1 MRTLK
6 PSDAI
11 HLIHSGER
19 ILFSCHCGEPL
30 TLLNAL
36 IRQEERLE
44 NVQLISGLLFGNFPF
59 LNGPSFHFTTWQ
71 SVPRL
76 GELIEEGKVSYLPI
90 RYSQTVK
97 TFLPGGDLPVDVVF
111 IRVSPP
117 DHRGYCSIGLS
128 PSYSLPVSLGS
139 KKVIAEM
146 SPEIPR
152 SPGNTFIHQSRITCF
167 VESIFPPTEYPTD
180 DISQEEQKVADY
192 VSELI
197 EDGSTI
203 EVGIGGIPSA
213 LTKKLVN
220 KKDIGVHSGMVSD
233 DMVDLVEAGV
243 VPINRSNNKNRVF
256 VGELVGT
263 KKLFS
268 FANEN
273 PIFEMA
279 TADYIYNPIIISNI
293 PRFVAV
299 NSAIEVDL
307 LGQVNSERVRGL
319 QVGGVGGALDFCIG
333 ASLSPGGK
341 AIIALRSTARRG
353 QVSRIVPRLP
363 SDAVV
368 TIPRHFVD
376 YVVTEYGIARLS
388 GKNVTERA
396 EALIAIAH
404 PNFRNALSNQ
414 FTQSPKP
421 KA

>member
-11 HLIHSGER
+11 NLIEPGER

-30 TLLNAL
+30 TLLDAL
-36 IRQEERLE
+36 IKQEERLE
-44 NVQLISGLLFGNFPF
+44 NVQLVSGLLFSNFHF
-59 LNGPSFHFTTWQ
+59 LNKPSFHFMTWQ

-76 GELIEEGKVSYLPI
+76 GELIEEGKVSYLPL
-90 RYSQTVK
+90 RYSQTVT
-97 TFLPGGDLPVDVVF
+97 TFLPSGALPVDVVF

-117 DHRGYCSIGLS
+117 DHRGYCSIGIS

-139 KKVIAEM
+139 KKVIAEI
-146 SPEIPR
+146 SQEIPR
-152 SPGNTFIHQSRITCF
+152 SPGNSFIHKSRITCF
-167 VESIFPPTEYPTD
+167 VESTFAPTEYQTD

-203 EVGIGGIPSA
+203 EIGIGGIPSA
-213 LTKKLVN
+213 LAKKLVN
-220 KKDIGVHSGMVSD
+220 KRDIGVHSGMVSD
-233 DMVDLVEAGV
+233 DMIDLVEAGV
-243 VPINRSNNKNRVF
+243 VPINRSNNKNRIF

-268 FANEN
+268 FADEN

-279 TADYIYNPIIISNI
+279 TVDYIYNPVIMSNI
-293 PRFVAV
+293 PNFIAV

-307 LGQVNSERVRGL
+307 LGQVNSERVNGL
-319 QVGGVGGALDFCIG
+319 QVGGVGGAFDFCIG
-333 ASLSPGGK
+333 ASLSPCGK
-341 AIIALRSTARRG
+341 AIIALKSTARKG
-353 QVSRIVPRLP
+353 QVSRIVPHLA
-363 SDAVV
+363 SNAAV
-368 TIPRHFVD
+368 TIPRHYVD

-388 GKNVTERA
+388 GKNVNERA

-404 PNFRNALSNQ
+404 PNFRNELSRQ
-414 FTQSPKP
+414 FTQRLKQE
-421 KA
+421 